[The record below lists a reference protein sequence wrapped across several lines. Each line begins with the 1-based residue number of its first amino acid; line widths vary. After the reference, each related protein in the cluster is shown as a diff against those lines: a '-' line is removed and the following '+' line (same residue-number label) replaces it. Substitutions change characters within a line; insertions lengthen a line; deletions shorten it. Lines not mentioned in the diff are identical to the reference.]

1 MEELDAKTEAEIK
14 ELYEGNESSYLVF
27 SIKDNRY
34 AFKSSLIQE
43 IVYGSK
49 IHVIP
54 FAPDYI
60 EGVLN
65 CRGNPYSVINVLK
78 MNNEEN
84 SDINEKVFL
93 LFKRDDDNF
102 CIHISNIEVFFEPE
116 EEDILEDKVKY
127 KFKFIPL
134 FNPDVI
140 EERLCEDLGKDK

>member
-1 MEELDAKTEAEIK
+1 MEEVDAKTAEEIK

-27 SIKDNRY
+27 SIKNHQY

-49 IHVIP
+49 VHAIP

-60 EGVLN
+60 EGVIN
-65 CRGNPYSVINVLK
+65 CRGNPYAVINVLK
-78 MNNEEN
+78 MDKEEN
-84 SDINEKVFL
+84 NDIEERVFL

-116 EEDILEDKVKY
+116 EDDIYPDKVKY
-127 KFKFIPL
+127 KFKFIPI
-134 FNPDVI
+134 FDADRI
-140 EERLCEDLGKDK
+140 EEVLCNDLGKDD

>member
-1 MEELDAKTEAEIK
+1 MEQIDAKTEAEIK
-14 ELYEGNESSYLVF
+14 QLYEGNQSSYLVF

-84 SDINEKVFL
+84 SEINEKVFL

-134 FNPDVI
+134 FDPDVI
-140 EERLCEDLGKDK
+140 